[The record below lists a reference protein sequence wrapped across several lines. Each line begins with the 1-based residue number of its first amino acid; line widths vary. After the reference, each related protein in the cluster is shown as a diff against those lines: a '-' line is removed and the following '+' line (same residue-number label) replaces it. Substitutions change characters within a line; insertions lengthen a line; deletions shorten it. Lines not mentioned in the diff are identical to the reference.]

1 MKLLAIETST
11 EACSAALYLDG
22 HYLVDFKIAPR
33 QHTEL
38 ILPMCQQLLSQAE
51 QKLSGLDA
59 IAFGC
64 GPGAFTGVR
73 IAVSIAQ
80 GLAFAADLP
89 VIPISSL
96 AAIAQGIHRQHGEK
110 RIVSAF
116 DARMDEVYW
125 AVYECN
131 DKPLAQLVGS
141 EIVINPNQT
150 PALPNQSFVGV
161 GSGWDR
167 YATIFEEKY
176 NNQLEIWYKQ
186 CFPNAMDIAT
196 LGIDLF
202 KQGKFINPEHAVPS
216 YVRNE
221 VVRKK

>member
-1 MKLLAIETST
+1 VKLLAIETST

-38 ILPMCQQLLSQAE
+38 ILPMCQQLLSQSE
-51 QKLSGLDA
+51 QKLTELDA

-89 VIPISSL
+89 VIPVSSL

-125 AVYECN
+125 AIYEFN
-131 DKPLAQLVGS
+131 NNHIAQLVGS
-141 EIVINPNQT
+141 EVVIKPNET
-150 PALPNQSFVGV
+150 PPLPAPSFVGV

-167 YATIFEEKY
+167 YTAIFEEKY
-176 NNQLEIWYKQ
+176 NNQLKTWYKQ
-186 CFPNAMDIAT
+186 CFPNATDTAA
-196 LGIDLF
+196 LGVNLF
-202 KQGKFINPEHAVPS
+202 KQGKFINPEQAMPS

-221 VVRKK
+221 VVRRK